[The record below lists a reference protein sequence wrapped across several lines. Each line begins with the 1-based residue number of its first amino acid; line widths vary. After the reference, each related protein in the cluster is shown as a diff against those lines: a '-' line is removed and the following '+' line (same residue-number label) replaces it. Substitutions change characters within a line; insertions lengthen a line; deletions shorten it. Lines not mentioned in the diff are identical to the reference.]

1 MHRDYGPGVYPR
13 AIRTRGSCVAL
24 PFVLIDLENV
34 QPKILDRLR
43 PGTCRVKV
51 SLGQQQDKLM
61 LELVQRRT
69 QLPSL

>member
-1 MHRDYGPGVYPR
+1 
-13 AIRTRGSCVAL
+13 VAL

-51 SLGQQQDKLM
+51 SLGQQQDTLM
-61 LELVQRRT
+61 LGLVQRRT